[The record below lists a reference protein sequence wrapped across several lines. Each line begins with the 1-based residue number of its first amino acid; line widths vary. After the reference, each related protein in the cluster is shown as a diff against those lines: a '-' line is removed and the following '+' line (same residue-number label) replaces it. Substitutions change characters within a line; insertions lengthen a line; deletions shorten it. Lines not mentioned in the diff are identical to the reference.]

1 MGYDVI
7 LDLFKNL
14 FMGIGAFWEWFI
26 NPMFTFG
33 NITLSPIMLFSVGGI
48 FTFISI
54 AVVMWAVK

>member
-1 MGYDVI
+1 MGFDIV

-14 FMGIGAFWEWFI
+14 FMSIGLFWEWFTM
-26 NPMFTFG
+26 PFFTIG

-54 AVVMWAVK
+54 AVVMWAIK